1 MKKTVTALSVAVLA
15 AFGTQAVMAQS
26 ASSPSR
32 AEVKKETAEA
42 NKAGQIPGTGMSN
55 VPADATGSQS
65 PRAKAAT
72 STTTRSDRKA
82 ATAEANK
89 SGQIPG
95 SGTGPSADAAGQE
108 SPREKA
114 ATSTTTRADRKAAT
128 AEANKS
134 GQIPGTTTGGTPA
147 EATTAPKK

>member
-15 AFGTQAVMAQS
+15 AFGSQAVLAQS

-32 AEVKKETAEA
+32 EEVKK
-42 NKAGQIPGTGMSN
+42 
-55 VPADATGSQS
+55 
-65 PRAKAAT
+65 
-72 STTTRSDRKA
+72 

-95 SGTGPSADAAGQE
+95 SGVSNVPADAAGSQ
-108 SPREKA
+108 SPKQKA

-128 AEANKS
+128 AEANKA
-134 GQIPGTTTGGTPA
+134 GQIPGSTTGGTPS
-147 EATTAPKK
+147 EATTAPKQ